1 MEQKIKEFVSENQQI
16 VYDLIMEFHNIR
28 NNLIID
34 DEYLANYSGYVMNH
48 IKSAAKNTGSGLNA
62 LSYLFQLREIVST
75 FILINNFS
83 EAILIELIS
92 KNYFKRIYTQQD
104 FFVYGI
110 PYEEHKDTGYWIGIE
125 DFIDYKNALITER
138 DIFGFKNLA
147 IIYEK
152 DRKRFSE

>member
-1 MEQKIKEFVSENQQI
+1 MELKIKEFVSENQQI

-48 IKSAAKNTGSGLNA
+48 IKSAAKNTDSGLNA

-110 PYEEHKDTGYWIGIE
+110 PYE
-125 DFIDYKNALITER
+125 
-138 DIFGFKNLA
+138 
-147 IIYEK
+147 
-152 DRKRFSE
+152 